1 MQYIFHGRVQG
12 VGFRYFTKQ
21 LAKKYNIKGSVRNKL
36 DGTVELIV
44 NDESDHID
52 EFLAGIKKGNG
63 FMKIES
69 IDKYAYK
76 SNANEFKVKY

>member
-21 LAKKYNIKGSVRNKL
+21 LAKKYNIRGSVRNKS

-44 NDESDHID
+44 NDDSDNVD
-52 EFLAGIKKGNG
+52 EFIKGIKEGNG
-63 FMKIES
+63 FMKIERLE
-69 IDKYAYK
+69 KYEYK
-76 SNANEFKVKY
+76 SNANNFRVKY